1 MEVRKPESCQWSH
14 WKWGTRLRQ
23 YGPDSVHSWLVAG
36 ACALASCFAMS
47 VRRSSGL
54 LFVAIQETFLTNKSD
69 GSWPIMVMGAVM
81 YLSGLITGPMA
92 HKFTA
97 RPVIIAGAA
106 TSSIGAIISYI
117 APSIDVMTFT
127 LGVVHAIGGG
137 MVFIV
142 APTIINEHFDK
153 RKGLAMGLNYTG
165 VTMGLFVF
173 PKLLEYLTKLYGL
186 RGSLLIFG
194 AVLMNGLAFS
204 LFTRT
209 PKWINTRTENQGIA
223 ENSSTSRNE
232 KAERTLQYGLSVLK
246 HPTFYLIMYS
256 FNAYSLVFECYITL
270 FVDFAIDRGVPV
282 SSAVTIS
289 SMGAIA
295 EIAGRFIIPAAVDR
309 GLLGNKAVMV
319 LLLSAE
325 GIILILLPVISNHV
339 QIFAADLVIAFLVGT
354 GMVVFPMILASY
366 FGQERLSMSF
376 GMVIA
381 TSGMLSFAKPSLV
394 GYFRDRVGAY
404 DWLFVICG
412 TLNLVGT
419 AVWALVITLEARHK
433 KNLKIQS
440 ADHTSKA
447 ADFMEIQNA
456 NKN

>member
-127 LGVVHAIGGG
+127 LGVVH
-137 MVFIV
+137 
-142 APTIINEHFDK
+142 
-153 RKGLAMGLNYTG
+153 
-165 VTMGLFVF
+165 
-173 PKLLEYLTKLYGL
+173 
-186 RGSLLIFG
+186 
-194 AVLMNGLAFS
+194 
-204 LFTRT
+204 
-209 PKWINTRTENQGIA
+209 
-223 ENSSTSRNE
+223 
-232 KAERTLQYGLSVLK
+232 
-246 HPTFYLIMYS
+246 
-256 FNAYSLVFECYITL
+256 
-270 FVDFAIDRGVPV
+270 
-282 SSAVTIS
+282 
-289 SMGAIA
+289 
-295 EIAGRFIIPAAVDR
+295 
-309 GLLGNKAVMV
+309 
-319 LLLSAE
+319 
-325 GIILILLPVISNHV
+325 
-339 QIFAADLVIAFLVGT
+339 
-354 GMVVFPMILASY
+354 
-366 FGQERLSMSF
+366 
-376 GMVIA
+376 
-381 TSGMLSFAKPSLV
+381 

>member
-81 YLSGLITGPMA
+81 YLS
-92 HKFTA
+92 
-97 RPVIIAGAA
+97 
-106 TSSIGAIISYI
+106 
-117 APSIDVMTFT
+117 
-127 LGVVHAIGGG
+127 AIGGG